1 MKKLTPVFTIS
12 AILAITFI
20 LWGAFAP
27 NNLDKVTSLIQE
39 FITYEFGWFYLLAA
53 SAFLAVALFLIFSP
67 YGKIKLGKPDEQPE
81 YNYLTWFSFL
91 FTAGMGIG
99 LVFWGVAEPMYHF
112 YFPPHENVTDYQAA
126 GQALR
131 YSFFH
136 WGLHPWAIYAMVAL
150 VLAYFQF
157 RKGYSGVIS
166 ATFRP
171 LIGDR
176 VDGGMGTM
184 INVLVVF
191 ATIIGVATSLG
202 FGTMQISGGL
212 SEITPAIS
220 NTFATQF
227 IIIIIITIL
236 YMISA
241 LTGLNRGIRILSK
254 TNVYL
259 AVTLMLFVLFLGPT
273 TYIMGAFTQT
283 LGNYFQNI
291 VSMSFR
297 MDPFNPET
305 NWVQGWTIFYWA
317 WWISWAPFVG
327 TFIARVSRGRTIRE
341 FVIGVLAVPTLFS
354 ALWFSVF
361 GGTAISLDMNDN
373 IGIMNVIESSGM
385 EVALFTLLQQFPLS
399 MIISLIAIFL
409 ICSFFI
415 TSADSAT
422 FVLGMQTTNGS
433 LNPPNSVKLI
443 WGFIQSAAA
452 AVLLAS
458 GGLDA
463 LQTAAIIAALPFTV
477 VMIFM
482 IISLFKELRREH
494 IILYQD
500 KLTRLKMK
508 EEKVKLKEDKLR
520 LKEENMALKKQLKE
534 EELTFK
540 KQLKEENASLKKAL
554 KKDQN
559 KNNK

>member
-1 MKKLTPVFTIS
+1 MKKLTPVFYIS
-12 AILAITFI
+12 AVISILFI
-20 LWGAFAP
+20 LWGAFEP
-27 NNLDKVTSLIQE
+27 DNLDKVTGNIQG
-39 FITYEFGWFYLLAA
+39 FITAKFGWFYLLAA
-53 SAFLAVALFLIFSP
+53 TSFLVVALFLVVSP
-67 YGKIKLGKPDEQPE
+67 YGRIKLGKPDEEPE
-81 YNYLTWFSFL
+81 YNYITWFAFL

-112 YFPPHENVTDYQAA
+112 YYPPNENITEFQAA

-136 WGLHPWAIYAMVAL
+136 WGLHPWAIYAIVAL

-157 RKGYSGVIS
+157 RKGYPGVIS

-176 VDGGMGTM
+176 VNGPIGTM

-212 SEITPAIS
+212 SEMSKFIP
-220 NTFATQF
+220 NTIVTQV
-227 IIIIIITIL
+227 IIIGIITIL
-236 YMISA
+236 YMLSA

-259 AVTLMLFVLFLGPT
+259 AVALMLFVLFLGPT

-283 LGNYFQNI
+283 LGTYFQNI
-291 VSMSFR
+291 ISMSFR
-297 MDPFNPET
+297 MDPFNNET
-305 NWVQGWTIFYWA
+305 KWVQDWTIFYWA

-341 FVIGVLAVPTLFS
+341 FVIGVLGVPTLFS

-361 GGTAISLDMNDN
+361 GGTAISLDLYGNV
-373 IGIMNVIESSGM
+373 GIMDVIETSGM
-385 EVALFTLLQQFPLS
+385 EVALFTVLQQFPLS
-399 MIISLIAIFL
+399 TFVSIIAIFL
-409 ICSFFI
+409 ITSFFI

-422 FVLGMQTTNGS
+422 FVLGMQTTNGR

-443 WGFIQSAAA
+443 WGLIQSAAA

-458 GGLDA
+458 GGLGA
-463 LQTAAIIAALPFTV
+463 LQTAAIIAAFPFTII
-477 VMIFM
+477 MIFM
-482 IISLFKELRREH
+482 IVSLFKELRKEQ
-494 IILYQD
+494 LFLFQD
-500 KLTRLKMK
+500 KLSKLKLK
-508 EEKVKLKEDKLR
+508 EEKMKLR
-520 LKEENMALKKQLKE
+520 EEKFKLSEENEVLKRQLKNE
-534 EELTFK
+534 KSK
-540 KQLKEENASLKKAL
+540 K
-554 KKDQN
+554 
-559 KNNK
+559 

>member
-1 MKKLTPVFTIS
+1 MVVQTNTQERRKLLRKITPVFNVSVII
-12 AILAITFI
+12 AILFI

-27 NNLDKVTSLIQE
+27 NHLDEVTGSIQG
-39 FITYEFGWFYLLAA
+39 FITQELGWFYLI
-53 SAFLAVALFLIFSP
+53 SATTFLIVSLFLVVSP
-67 YGKIKLGKPDEQPE
+67 YGNIKLGKPDEKPE
-81 YNYLTWFSFL
+81 YNYPTWFAFL

-112 YFPPHENVTDYQAA
+112 YYPPNENITEFQAA

-136 WGLHPWAIYAMVAL
+136 WGLHPWAIYAIVAL

-166 ATFRP
+166 ATMRP

-176 VDGGMGTM
+176 VEGPIGTM

-212 SEITPAIS
+212 SQLSSAIPNS
-220 NTFATQF
+220 FMTQLV
-227 IIIIIITIL
+227 IIVIITIL
-236 YMISA
+236 YMLSA
-241 LTGLNRGIRILSK
+241 QTGLDRGIRILSK

-259 AVTLMLFVLFLGPT
+259 AIALMLFVLFLGPT

-283 LGNYFQNI
+283 FGNYLQNI

-297 MDPFNPET
+297 MDPFDPEK

-361 GGTAISLDMNDN
+361 GGTAISFDMNDN
-373 IGIMNVIESSGM
+373 MGIMNIIESSGM
-385 EVALFTLLQQFPLS
+385 EVALFSVLQQFPLS
-399 MIISLIAIFL
+399 TFISIIAIFL

-433 LNPPNSVKLI
+433 LNPPNSVKMV
-443 WGFIQSAAA
+443 WGIIQSAAA

-458 GGLDA
+458 GGLGA
-463 LQTAAIIAALPFTV
+463 LQTAAIIAALPFTFI
-477 VMIFM
+477 MILM
-482 IISLFKELRREH
+482 IVSLFKELRREH

-500 KLTRLKMK
+500 KLNKLKMK
-508 EEKVKLKEDKLR
+508 EEKLKLKEEKFKLR
-520 LKEENMALKKQLKE
+520 EENEALKKQLKIE
-534 EELTFK
+534 K
-540 KQLKEENASLKKAL
+540 
-554 KKDQN
+554 N
-559 KNNK
+559 KNKPTE

>member
-12 AILAITFI
+12 ATIAIIFI

-27 NNLDKVTSLIQE
+27 NNLDEVTGMIQS
-39 FITYEFGWFYLLAA
+39 FITLEFGWFYLLAA
-53 SAFLAVALFLIFSP
+53 SAFLIVALFLIVSP
-67 YGKIKLGKPDEQPE
+67 YGKIKLGKPDEEPE
-81 YNYLTWFSFL
+81 YNYLTWFAFL

-112 YFPPHENVTDYQAA
+112 YFPPNENITEYQAA

-176 VDGGMGTM
+176 VEGSIGTT
-184 INVLVVF
+184 INVLVVV

-212 SEITPAIS
+212 SELSTVIPNS
-220 NTFATQF
+220 FSTQF
-227 IIIIIITIL
+227 IIIVIITVL
-236 YMISA
+236 YMLSA

-259 AVTLMLFVLFLGPT
+259 AVSLMLFVLFLGPT

-373 IGIMNVIESSGM
+373 VGIMNIIETSGM
-385 EVALFTLLQQFPLS
+385 EIALFSLLQQFPLS
-399 MIISLIAIFL
+399 TFISVIAIFL

-443 WGFIQSAAA
+443 WGLIQSAAA

-458 GGLDA
+458 GGLAA
-463 LQTAAIIAALPFTV
+463 LQTAAIIAALPFTI

-482 IISLFKELRREH
+482 IVSLFKELRREH
-494 IILYQD
+494 VILYQD
-500 KLTRLKMK
+500 KLVKLKMK
-508 EEKVKLKEDKLR
+508 EEKLKLKEEKLK
-520 LKEENMALKKQLKE
+520 LKEENMDLKKHLKDENIALKKELKNE
-534 EELTFK
+534 K
-540 KQLKEENASLKKAL
+540 
-554 KKDQN
+554 N
-559 KNNK
+559 KNK

>member
-1 MKKLTPVFTIS
+1 MRRLTPVFYIS
-12 AILAITFI
+12 AILAIIFI
-20 LWGAFAP
+20 LWGALAP
-27 NNLDKVTSLIQE
+27 NNLDEVTAAIQG
-39 FITYEFGWFYLLAA
+39 FITAKFGWFYLL
-53 SAFLAVALFLIFSP
+53 SATTFLVVALFLVFSP
-67 YGKIKLGKPDEQPE
+67 FGRIRLGRPDEEPE
-81 YNYLTWFSFL
+81 YNYLTWFAFL

-112 YFPPHENVTDYQAA
+112 YYPPNENITEYQAA

-136 WGLHPWAIYAMVAL
+136 WGLHPWAIYSIVAL

-171 LIGDR
+171 LLGDR
-176 VDGGMGTM
+176 VEGSIGTM

-202 FGTMQISGGL
+202 FGTMQVSGGL
-212 SEITPAIS
+212 SQITTNIP
-220 NTFATQF
+220 NTIMTQML
-227 IIIIIITIL
+227 IIIIITVL
-236 YMISA
+236 YMLSA
-241 LTGLNRGIRILSK
+241 QTGLDRGIRILSK

-259 AVTLMLFVLFLGPT
+259 AIALMLFVLFLGPT

-283 LGNYFQNI
+283 LGSYFQNI

-297 MDPFNPET
+297 MDPFNAEKT
-305 NWVQGWTIFYWA
+305 WVQGWTIFYWA

-373 IGIMNVIESSGM
+373 VGIMNVIETSGM
-385 EVALFTLLQQFPLS
+385 EVALFTVLNQFPLS
-399 MIISLIAIFL
+399 TVISIIAIFL
-409 ICSFFI
+409 IVSFFI

-433 LNPPNSVKLI
+433 LNPPNSVKMV
-443 WGFIQSAAA
+443 WGLIQSSAA

-458 GGLDA
+458 GGLGA
-463 LQTAAIIAALPFTV
+463 LQTAAIIAALPFTFVMLFMV
-477 VMIFM
+477 V
-482 IISLFKELRREH
+482 SLFKELRKEQ
-494 IILYQD
+494 LFLFQD
-500 KLTRLKMK
+500 KLNKLKLK
-508 EEKVKLKEDKLR
+508 EEKLKLKEEKLK
-520 LKEENMALKKQLKE
+520 LKEENEALKKQLKNE
-534 EELTFK
+534 R
-540 KQLKEENASLKKAL
+540 
-554 KKDQN
+554 
-559 KNNK
+559 NNNQK